1 MESDTFERNVYREIQ
16 NLKPDTI
23 YIYITVCVVKS
34 IND

>member
-23 YIYITVCVVKS
+23 YIYNSVRR
-34 IND
+34 